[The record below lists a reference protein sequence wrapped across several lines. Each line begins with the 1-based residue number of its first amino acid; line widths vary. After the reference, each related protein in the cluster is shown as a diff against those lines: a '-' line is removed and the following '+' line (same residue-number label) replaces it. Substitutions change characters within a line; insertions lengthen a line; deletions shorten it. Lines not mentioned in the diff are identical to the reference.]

1 MDEPMTKRRTANMDY
16 VVQQL
21 RKMKLPVTW
30 DNYADIAFF
39 GKRYRQLSPEEKLA
53 VREAVAEANVQ

>member
-1 MDEPMTKRRTANMDY
+1 MDEPMTKQRTANMDY

-30 DNYADIAFF
+30 DKYADIAFL